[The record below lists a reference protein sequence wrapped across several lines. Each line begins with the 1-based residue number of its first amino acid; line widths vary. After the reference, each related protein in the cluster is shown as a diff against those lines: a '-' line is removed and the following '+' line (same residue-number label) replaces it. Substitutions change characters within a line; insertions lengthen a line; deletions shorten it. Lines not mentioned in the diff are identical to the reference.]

1 MKKVFKAIGNY
12 VRSTP
17 LHVILIAAAILLLVG
32 VVITA
37 NTVLGKYVTED
48 HVVGTFTVSK
58 RLAASFKLQ
67 EHTAVQGA
75 DGSYTLDET
84 LVTTNTYQLIP
95 GLTIPKDPYISISGK
110 TSIPA
115 YIYVE
120 VVNSSVVNT
129 VDYDIDA
136 TKWTLLDGVTGPHD
150 GAVYTYSAG
159 LVDNSTSGLGS
170 IPILANNS
178 FTLPPLPITGEREV
192 LTFYGYLIEPTS
204 DSATAAETFTG
215 TYSTP

>member
-17 LHVILIAAAILLLVG
+17 LHVILIAAAVLLLAA
-32 VVITA
+32 VVITG
-37 NTVLGKYVTED
+37 NTVLGKYITED
-48 HVVGTFTVSK
+48 AVHGTFTVSK
-58 RLAASFKLQ
+58 RLASRFALQ
-67 EHTAVQGA
+67 EHKAVQGE

-95 GLTIPKDPYISISGK
+95 GLTIPKDPYISITDK

-120 VVNSSVVNT
+120 VVNSSVADA
-129 VDYDIDA
+129 VDYDIDT

-150 GAVYTYSAG
+150 GAVYTYYAG
-159 LVDNSTSGLGS
+159 PVDNSTSGRGS